1 MVPKVVGS
9 NPIFHPKFESLA
21 FARLFSLYMAVG
33 TCSHKAIYN
42 EKVVVKTPSNFGS
55 APAAS
60 RWSSARICD
69 VTI

>member
-21 FARLFSLYMAVG
+21 VARLFFVIWPRELVLKRLYNKKIVSQ
-33 TCSHKAIYN
+33 TH
-42 EKVVVKTPSNFGS
+42 SNFGN

-60 RWSSARICD
+60 GGDGRDIASLLA
-69 VTI
+69 